1 MNGLGVGGSASP
13 DLVNAA
19 NAILYGFMTITC
31 FAGPWMTNLIG
42 FRWTLALG
50 TLGYPLYAAGLYTN
64 NRFGNVW
71 FVYVGAVACGISA
84 GFFWSVEGAI
94 ATGYPENHKRG
105 RYIATWFTFRNMGNL
120 IGGSISLGL
129 NVKVDE
135 AGQVGYPTY
144 LAFIAIQCL
153 GFFFGLLLSNP
164 EKVQRDDG
172 TEIEAPRGTKPMDE
186 LEAMWKLLTSKSILL
201 LAPLFWVS
209 LLGTIYLR

>member
-1 MNGLGVGGSASP
+1 
-13 DLVNAA
+13 
-19 NAILYGFMTITC
+19 
-31 FAGPWMTNLIG
+31 MTNLIG
-42 FRWTLALG
+42 FRWTLAIG

-94 ATGYPENHKRG
+94 ATGDPESHKRG
-105 RYIATWFTFRNMGNL
+105 RYIATWFTFRNTGNL

-129 NVKVDE
+129 NAKINE
-135 AGQVGYPTY
+135 AGQVGYQTY

-172 TEIEAPRGTKPMDE
+172 TEIEAPRGTKPAEE
-186 LEAMWKLLTSKSILL
+186 LKAMWKLFTSKSILL
-201 LAPLFWVS
+201 LAPLFWVGS
-209 LLGTIYLR
+209 LVRTPLR